1 MVFIHPFILR
11 MSSMIAAYA
20 MHHSGMP
27 SLSMLRV
34 DLMDLMDLMDLLVL
48 SSMTAACGMHH

>member
-1 MVFIHPFILR
+1 
-11 MSSMIAAYA
+11 MIAAYA

-34 DLMDLMDLMDLLVL
+34 DLMDLMDLF
-48 SSMTAACGMHH
+48 SMTAACGMHH

>member
-1 MVFIHPFILR
+1 VWNAPL
-11 MSSMIAAYA
+11 
-20 MHHSGMP
+20 GMP

-34 DLMDLMDLMDLLVL
+34 DLMNLMDSMDLLVL

>member
-1 MVFIHPFILR
+1 
-11 MSSMIAAYA
+11 MIAAYA